1 MIFDILY
8 LYMKV
13 KRQPRWLSFFATT
26 FKFEKKR
33 IFETYFYFVDIV
45 HQLRL
50 RACAIISKM

>member
-1 MIFDILY
+1 
-8 LYMKV
+8 MKV